1 MTLVASIVDWNDM
14 LQVIW
19 VSFAAG
25 LGVTVVFTLALLG
38 ATRFVDFRRDGRM
51 VEATVFGVVAVV
63 ASAGVAAAVVLAIV
77 VMTNKS

>member
-1 MTLVASIVDWNDM
+1 MTLVASIVDWNDV

-25 LGVTVVFTLALLG
+25 LGVTAVFTMALLG
-38 ATRFVDFRRDGRM
+38 ATRFVDYRRDGRM
-51 VEATVFGVVAVV
+51 AEAAVFGIVAAVG
-63 ASAGVAAAVVLAIV
+63 SAGVAAAVVFAIV